1 MILTLNFNAHAKTSS
16 TYKEQLYQ
24 LDKIALL
31 KKKRPVYL
39 ELLIFFYN
47 LNE

>member
-24 LDKIALL
+24 LDNYFL
-31 KKKRPVYL
+31 KKKKTG
-39 ELLIFFYN
+39 IFGITDIF
-47 LNE
+47 L